1 MDKLLPAIRYA
12 VTGIAV
18 GSLAANVTDQ
28 LANLV
33 NMQIAP
39 SSSSSTGGAIG
50 RGAFMIVIAGA
61 STAAC
66 VLAGDKLMDI
76 LNAGVDDPL
85 YRAVYYNTA
94 ILGSSNV
101 AGAAAVLRNMIGNV
115 SQMAV
120 PMASPSASTSSTTTS
135 TCSTCPLSK

>member
-1 MDKLLPAIRYA
+1 MEKLLPAIRYA
-12 VTGIAV
+12 ITGIAV
-18 GSLAANVTDQ
+18 GSLAAQVTDQ

-50 RGAFMIVIAGA
+50 RGAFMIVVAGA
-61 STAAC
+61 ASATC
-66 VLAGDKLMDI
+66 ILAGDKIMDM
-76 LNAGVDDPL
+76 LNAGVEDPL
-85 YRAVYYNTA
+85 YRSIYYTSA
-94 ILGSSNV
+94 IVGSSNV
-101 AGAAAVLRNMIGNV
+101 SGAAAVLRNMIGNV

-120 PMASPSASTSSTTTS
+120 PMSSPTASTSSTTTS

>member
-1 MDKLLPAIRYA
+1 MDKLLPAVRFA

-18 GSLAANVTDQ
+18 GALAANVSDQ
-28 LANLV
+28 LANMV

-39 SSSSSTGGAIG
+39 SSSSSTGGAVG
-50 RGAFMIVIAGA
+50 RGAFMILVAGA
-61 STAAC
+61 STAVC

-76 LNAGVDDPL
+76 LNAGVEDPL

-101 AGAAAVLRNMIGNV
+101 AGATAVLRNMIGSV
-115 SQMAV
+115 GQAV
-120 PMASPSASTSSTTTS
+120 APMPAPIASTSSTTTS
-135 TCSTCPLSK
+135 TCSTCPLNK